1 MLEWLGDL
9 FIRGLILAVAALYVG
24 YLVTLLAIVFIGP

>member
-9 FIRGLILAVAALYVG
+9 FIRALILAVAAIFVG
-24 YLVTLLAIVFIGP
+24 YVVTLLAIVFTGG

>member
-9 FIRGLILAVAALYVG
+9 VVRGLMLAVAAVYVG